1 MALAYT
7 PGLKVKASTTIRAA
21 RKLPIPGEVLVKDG
35 DRVDFDTVVARTS
48 VPGGVE
54 IVKLVHLLGIDPE
67 QVGMYIKKKVGDN
80 VKKDEVIAEKKGFFG
95 MFSSVAK
102 SPTAGVIQQI
112 SELTGQVTIAE
123 PPVPLEV
130 KAYIPGRI
138 EKVMPNEGVIVR
150 TEGALVQGIFG
161 IGGETHGKIEF
172 VVSSSD
178 EILTADKI
186 REDHV
191 GKIVVG
197 GSLVRYDALKKAASV
212 GVKGVVVGGIEDKDL
227 SDFLGYEIG
236 VAITGYENVGL
247 TLIVTEGFGTMRM
260 SDRTFSLLKRL
271 EGKEAAING
280 ATQIRAGVIRPE
292 IMVPEPGLARNVRA
306 EGGSEVPQKGMEPGM
321 AVRIIREPDFG
332 KIGKIV
338 SLPVDLQ
345 VVDTESPVRVLKVEL
360 EDGRTVVVPRADVE
374 IIEE

>member
-21 RKLPIPGEVLVKDG
+21 RRLPIPGDVLVREGEKVG
-35 DRVDFDTVVARTS
+35 FDTVVARTS

-54 IVKLVHLLGIDPE
+54 IVKLVHLLGIDPDE
-67 QVGMYIKKKVGDN
+67 VAIYMRKKVGDS
-80 VKKDEVIAEKKGFFG
+80 VQKDEVIAEKKGILG
-95 MFSSVAK
+95 MFRSVAK
-102 SPTAGVIQQI
+102 SPTMGVVQQV
-112 SELTGQVTIAE
+112 SELTGQVTISE

-130 KAYIPGRI
+130 KAYIPGQV
-138 EKVMPNEGVIVR
+138 EKVLPNEGVMVR
-150 TEGALVQGIFG
+150 IDGALIQGIFG
-161 IGGETHGKIEF
+161 IGGETHGIVAF
-172 VVSSSD
+172 AVNSPD
-178 EILTADKI
+178 EMLTIDKI
-186 REDHV
+186 RDDYS
-191 GKIVVG
+191 GKVIVG
-197 GSLVRYDALKKAASV
+197 GSLVRVDALRKAVSL
-212 GVKGVVVGGIEDKDL
+212 GVKGIVVGGIEDKDL

-236 VAITGYENVGL
+236 VAITGHENVGL
-247 TLIVTEGFGTMRM
+247 TLIITEGFGRMRM
-260 SDRTFSLLKRL
+260 SERTFNLLKKL

-292 IMVPEPGLARNVRA
+292 IIVPQLDA
-306 EGGSEVPQKGMEPGM
+306 ETRPQMSEDFVPQKGMEPGM

-345 VVDTESPVRVLKVEL
+345 VVDTESPVRVLEVEL

>member
-21 RKLPIPGEVLVKDG
+21 RRLPILGDVLVREGEKVG
-35 DRVDFDTVVARTS
+35 FDTVVARTS

-54 IVKLVHLLGIDPE
+54 IVKLVHLLGIDPDE
-67 QVGMYIKKKVGDN
+67 VAMYMRKKVGDN
-80 VKKDEVIAEKKGFFG
+80 VQKDEVIAEKKGFLG
-95 MFSSVAK
+95 MFRSVAK
-102 SPTAGVIQQI
+102 SPTMGVVQQV
-112 SELTGQVTIAE
+112 SELTGQVTISE

-130 KAYIPGRI
+130 KAYIPGQV
-138 EKVMPNEGVIVR
+138 EKVLPNEGVMVR
-150 TEGALVQGIFG
+150 IDGALIQGIFG
-161 IGGETHGKIEF
+161 IGGETHGTIAF
-172 VVSSSD
+172 AVDSPD
-178 EILTADKI
+178 EMLTIDKI
-186 REDHV
+186 RDDYS
-191 GKIVVG
+191 GKVVVG
-197 GSLVRYDALKKAASV
+197 GSLVRVDALRKAISL

-236 VAITGYENVGL
+236 VAITGHENVGL
-247 TLIVTEGFGTMRM
+247 TLIITEGFGRMRM
-260 SDRTFSLLKRL
+260 SDRTFNLLKKL

-292 IMVPEPGLARNVRA
+292 IIVPQLDTGTRPQM
-306 EGGSEVPQKGMEPGM
+306 SEHFVPQKGMEPGM

-345 VVDTESPVRVLKVEL
+345 VVDTESPVRVLEVEL
-360 EDGRTVVVPRADVE
+360 EDGRTVAVPRADVE